1 MVSFLL
7 NFSHYFQAFWHI
19 IQVCFRIYNI
29 QNAMEFICW
38 IRSCLRLQK
47 KIECNNCILMMHTKT
62 NDITLSL
69 VADTLQEKH
78 KLSKMKVY
86 NENITRNHI
95 IYKI

>member
-1 MVSFLL
+1 MQWNSFAG
-7 NFSHYFQAFWHI
+7 SEA
-19 IQVCFRIYNI
+19 VCDYK
-29 QNAMEFICW
+29 
-38 IRSCLRLQK
+38 K

>member
-1 MVSFLL
+1 
-7 NFSHYFQAFWHI
+7 
-19 IQVCFRIYNI
+19 
-29 QNAMEFICW
+29 
-38 IRSCLRLQK
+38 
-47 KIECNNCILMMHTKT
+47 MMHTKT

-78 KLSKMKVY
+78 NLSKMKVY